1 MLGGNLM
8 IYMDNCATSPV
19 KEEVFNAMLPYLKEE
34 FGNPSTY
41 YDLGRNA
48 KRGIEEARDNVADL
62 VNAFSNEIIF
72 TSGGT
77 ESDNMAIK
85 GVALKHQDNGKHI
98 ITTMIEHPAVR
109 NTCRYLEE
117 KGFEVTYLP
126 VQSNGIIDVNDL
138 NDAIRADTILI
149 SVMHANNEY
158 GTIQPIGRIGKI
170 AKEHDIIFHCD
181 AVQSLGKIP
190 VDVKE
195 MNVDLLSV
203 ASHKIYGPKGV
214 GALFIRRGVEI
225 EPLIHGGGQEYDV
238 RAGTENVP
246 GIVGFGKAA
255 QIARENLNNEMKYL
269 TRIRDRL
276 IERILDTI
284 PESYLNGDKNHRLP
298 NNVNIRFNGIRSES
312 IVLRLNAEG
321 ISCAAGSACS
331 SKSKHPPYAML
342 ALGLSEEEV
351 QSAIRLSIGTENK
364 LDEVDDVVEAL
375 EDNIAMFREMSPMW
389 DNENNKSIPLK
400 K

>member
-62 VNAFSNEIIF
+62 INAFPNEIIF

-138 NDAIRADTILI
+138 NDAIRDDTILI

-158 GTIQPIGRIGKI
+158 GTIQPVGRIGKI

-214 GALFIRRGVEI
+214 GGV
-225 EPLIHGGGQEYDV
+225 
-238 RAGTENVP
+238 
-246 GIVGFGKAA
+246 
-255 QIARENLNNEMKYL
+255 
-269 TRIRDRL
+269 
-276 IERILDTI
+276 
-284 PESYLNGDKNHRLP
+284 
-298 NNVNIRFNGIRSES
+298 
-312 IVLRLNAEG
+312 
-321 ISCAAGSACS
+321 
-331 SKSKHPPYAML
+331 
-342 ALGLSEEEV
+342 
-351 QSAIRLSIGTENK
+351 
-364 LDEVDDVVEAL
+364 
-375 EDNIAMFREMSPMW
+375 
-389 DNENNKSIPLK
+389 
-400 K
+400 